1 MLVSSMDKQGIKF
14 VALRVQKDL
23 RKTRGNVRF
32 VEKKSIVVKNFFF
45 SWLVFSS
52 VVYVV

>member
-32 VEKKSIVVKNFFF
+32 VEKKSIVVKNFFLVGWF
-45 SWLVFSS
+45 SAKWCM
-52 VVYVV
+52 

>member
-32 VEKKSIVVKNFFF
+32 VEKKSKLLLKTFFVCWF
-45 SWLVFSS
+45 SAKWCM
-52 VVYVV
+52 

>member
-23 RKTRGNVRF
+23 RKTRGNVWF
-32 VEKKSIVVKNFFF
+32 VEKKIKIVVKNFFLVGWF
-45 SWLVFSS
+45 SAKWCM
-52 VVYVV
+52 